1 MKFSCSILSA
11 FTVAMLLSGSAPA
24 ELVVIV
30 NPKSPA
36 ASMTAAEV
44 ANVYL
49 GKNASFAPVDLPESA
64 AARADFY
71 KKVAGKDSAQVK
83 ALWARLVFTGKMQP
97 PKEVA
102 SSSDALKHV
111 ASNDS
116 GIAYVDKSV
125 VDSSVKTVL
134 TIIE

>member
-1 MKFSCSILSA
+1 MKISNSIMGVLTLA
-11 FTVAMLLSGSAPA
+11 ALLAGSAQA

-36 ASMTAAEV
+36 ASMTAEEV
-44 ANVYL
+44 ANVYF

-71 KKVAGKDSAQVK
+71 KKVAGKDSAQIK

-102 SSSDALKHV
+102 SPGDALKHV
-111 ASNDS
+111 AGNDK
-116 GIAYVDKSV
+116 GIAYVEKGM
-125 VDSSVKTVL
+125 VDSSVKAVL
-134 TIIE
+134 TVN

>member
-1 MKFSCSILSA
+1 MKISHTILAS
-11 FTVAMLLSGSAPA
+11 MLLAAVAAGTARA

-36 ASMTAAEV
+36 ASMTAEEV

-83 ALWARLVFTGKMQP
+83 ALWARLVFTGRMQP
-97 PKEVA
+97 PKEVS
-102 SSSDALKHV
+102 SSSDALKYV
-111 ASNDS
+111 AGNDKA
-116 GIAYVDKSV
+116 IAYVEKSA
-125 VDSSVKTVL
+125 VDSSVKAVL
-134 TIIE
+134 SVN

>member
-1 MKFSCSILSA
+1 MKLRHSIGSTLLAATMLVTSA
-11 FTVAMLLSGSAPA
+11 QA

-36 ASMTAAEV
+36 ASMTAEEV

-49 GKNASFAPVDLPESA
+49 GKNPSYSPVDLPESA
-64 AARADFY
+64 PARADFY
-71 KKVAGKDSAQVK
+71 KKVAGKDTAQVK

-102 SSSDALKHV
+102 SSSDALKFV
-111 ASNDS
+111 AGNDKA
-116 GIAYVDKSV
+116 IAYVEKGA
-125 VDSSVKTVL
+125 VDGSVKAVL
-134 TIIE
+134 TVN

>member
-1 MKFSCSILSA
+1 MKIRHTILG
-11 FTVAMLLSGSAPA
+11 AMLLASLLANMARA

-36 ASMTAAEV
+36 ASMTAEEV

-102 SSSDALKHV
+102 SPGDALKHV
-111 ASNDS
+111 AGNDK
-116 GIAYVDKSV
+116 GIAYVEKSM
-125 VDSSVKTVL
+125 VDSSVKAVL
-134 TIIE
+134 TVN

>member
-1 MKFSCSILSA
+1 MKNSHRTLLALVLAASA
-11 FTVAMLLSGSAPA
+11 VSSAQA

-30 NPKSPA
+30 NPKSPT
-36 ASMTAAEV
+36 ASMTADQV

-49 GKNASFAPVDLPESA
+49 GKDPSFAPVDLPEA
-64 AARADFY
+64 AQARADFY

-102 SSSDALKHV
+102 SASDALKFV
-111 ASNDS
+111 AGNDK
-116 GIAYVDKSV
+116 GIAYVEKSA
-125 VDSSVKTVL
+125 VDSSVKAVL
-134 TIIE
+134 TVN

>member
-1 MKFSCSILSA
+1 MKIYHSTLLAMTIAALMASSA
-11 FTVAMLLSGSAPA
+11 QA

-36 ASMTAAEV
+36 ASMTADEV

-49 GKNASFAPVDLPESA
+49 GKDPSFAPVDLPESA
-64 AARADFY
+64 QVRSDFY

-83 ALWARLVFTGKMQP
+83 ALWARLVFTGKMRP

-102 SSSDALKHV
+102 SSSDALKFV
-111 ASNDS
+111 AGNDR
-116 GIAYVDKSV
+116 GIAYIDRSA
-125 VDSSVKTVL
+125 VDSSVKAVL
-134 TIIE
+134 TVN

>member
-1 MKFSCSILSA
+1 MKLSRSILNALCLALLWLHSA
-11 FTVAMLLSGSAPA
+11 RA
-24 ELVVIV
+24 ELVIVV
-30 NPKSPA
+30 NPKSLA
-36 ASMTAAEV
+36 ASMTAEEV

-49 GKNASFAPVDLPESA
+49 GKDPSYAPIDLPESA

-102 SSSDALKHV
+102 SSSDALKYV
-111 ASNDS
+111 AGNDK
-116 GIAYVDKSV
+116 GIAYVEKSM
-125 VDSSVKTVL
+125 VDSSVKAVL
-134 TIIE
+134 TVN